1 MKRSSFA
8 MGLLGLAML
17 AGLVFTARSSSSTAP
32 TNAQALAAANQLIGA
47 GHYAE
52 AAQMMEQ
59 LAAQNPQ
66 SAVLHYNLGNAY
78 FLQGDAARAAAAYQ
92 QAAALAPR
100 DGDIRANLAL
110 ARQAAG
116 LTGST
121 AAGPLAA
128 VDAARAR
135 WLTGDELALLA
146 LGAWLALGL
155 LLFAWRAR
163 RSGRTP
169 AG

>member
-1 MKRSSFA
+1 
-8 MGLLGLAML
+8 
-17 AGLVFTARSSSSTAP
+17 
-32 TNAQALAAANQLIGA
+32 
-47 GHYAE
+47 
-52 AAQMMEQ
+52 MMEQ

-169 AG
+169 AV

>member
-1 MKRSSFA
+1 MKRSSLA
-8 MGLLGLAML
+8 IGLLGLAML
-17 AGLVFTARSSSSTAP
+17 AGLVFTAQSSSSAAP
-32 TNAQALAAANQLIGA
+32 TNAQAVAAANRLLGA

-52 AAQMMEQ
+52 AAQMIEQ

-66 SAVLHYNLGNAY
+66 SAVLHYNLGNAA
-78 FLQGDAARAAAAYQ
+78 FLQGDAARAAAAYER
-92 QAAALAPR
+92 AAALAPR

-116 LTGST
+116 LASRS
-121 AAGPLAA
+121 AAGPL
-128 VDAARAR
+128 DTLDSARAR

-155 LLFAWRAR
+155 LLLAWRAR
-163 RSGRTP
+163 RAP
-169 AG
+169 AV